1 MYYTEK
7 YRIFEKVVLENP
19 EKQCS
24 LTSTLPF
31 YWVVLYLLEGT
42 VSGEN
47 LLYKGP
53 YSRIIGTVRTI
64 SRVTYLP
71 KTPLS
76 ENTLG

>member
-1 MYYTEK
+1 MYYTET
-7 YRIFEKVVLENP
+7 YRIFEQVVLLENP

-24 LTSTLPF
+24 LTSTLP
-31 YWVVLYLLEGT
+31 LLGSSLLEGT

-47 LLYKGP
+47 LLYECP